1 MKSEIRVYLFP
12 DTANFIAYIDKNLLA
27 EIEKSNDVKVEYYKK
42 NYDSFFEIV
51 GEFEQ
56 CHKARILLQDIEKNI
71 YKYCYENKN

>member
-12 DTANFIAYIDKNLLA
+12 DTANFISYIDKNLLA

-56 CHKARILLQDIEKNI
+56 CHKTRILLQDIEKNI